1 MTEAIIKLDHIFKT
15 YDLQGNNNATVLSDI
30 NLEIQEGEFVAILGP
45 SGSGKSTLLRIIAGL
60 VKPSQGKVFYRN
72 ESGEGFRTGM
82 SMVFQS
88 FALFPWLTVLENVKL
103 GLKNNQELTEIQ
115 KKAKAIE
122 VIDMIGLDGFE
133 GAYPKELSGGMKQR
147 VGLGRALVME
157 PDLLL
162 MDEPFSALDVLTAEN
177 LKRDLLELWM
187 EKRIPTKSIVMVTH
201 GIEEAVYMANRAV
214 VLSRDPARVVANIPI
229 NLPHWRD
236 KQDKM
241 FTALV
246 DKIYSIL
253 TARQVEVT
261 THKEAKNK
269 KLVQLPNARSGA
281 LTGFVE
287 LLEDI
292 GQTTDLYK
300 LGDQLNLDLE
310 DLLPIVDAAS
320 MLQLVTVKEG
330 DIELTPIG
338 KEFAEATVLQRKE
351 IFRDQALQRV
361 GSLNTVFS
369 ALKSKSNGK
378 MPEEFFLNILTRH
391 FGDEEAK
398 NQLTTII
405 DWGRYAE
412 LFAYDE
418 HVGQLY
424 LEKEED

>member
-1 MTEAIIKLDHIFKT
+1 MAKALIKLDHIFKT
-15 YDLQGNNNATVLSDI
+15 YDLPGNNNATVLSDI

-60 VKPSQGKVFYRN
+60 VKPSQGKVFYQN
-72 ESGEGFRTGM
+72 ETGEGFRMGM

-103 GLKNNQELTEIQ
+103 GLKNNHSLNEKQ
-115 KKAKAIE
+115 KEEKAIE

-229 NLPHWRD
+229 NLQHWRD

-253 TARQVEVT
+253 TTKEVGAA
-261 THKEAKNK
+261 THKEDKTK

-281 LTGFVE
+281 LTGFIE

-292 GQTTDLYK
+292 GLKTDLYK

-310 DLLPIVDAAS
+310 DLLPIVEAAS

-351 IFRDQALQRV
+351 IFREQALQRV

-369 ALKSKSNGK
+369 ALNSKSNGK
-378 MPEEFFLNILTRH
+378 MPEEFFLNVLTRH
-391 FGDEEAK
+391 FGEEEAQ
-398 NQLTTII
+398 NQLNTII

-418 HVGQLY
+418 HIGQLY